1 MGFIV
6 QSISK
11 RAGEP
16 PYRMTKATKK
26 AALDAA
32 IGLVALDASGAA
44 FGSIGLLAFGAVV
57 WLLAPRSAWLGLT
70 IAAIVWMSV
79 SILFWSVRKYLR

>member
-1 MGFIV
+1 MRFIV

-11 RAGEP
+11 PAGEP

-32 IGLVALDASGAA
+32 IG
-44 FGSIGLLAFGAVV
+44 FLAQGMKDVTITDEKGQIYTPSQFVDFIET
-57 WLLAPRSAWLGLT
+57 PRT
-70 IAAIVWMSV
+70 
-79 SILFWSVRKYLR
+79 K